1 MAGNRLAAFLYICE
15 SIIPPPDGLGWSI
28 SSEPVISPIGVATS
42 PIKLSPSLVLIVK
55 GVRFAGKTVEGR
67 INSGTKRVY
76 SYLVSQTAVFDKYDP
91 KTGEVIA
98 HYKNYSPDEVFAL
111 VDAAKAVS
119 NRWQMLGFV
128 TRKKVLLKWA
138 AYLTKHQEEI
148 AQLVASEC
156 GKPIGDA
163 SLEVS
168 IAIDHLAWAAKHAE
182 QIMQK
187 QDRPA
192 GLLMFNMKAQ
202 VQRSPLGVVGVIG
215 PWNYPVF
222 TPMGSIA
229 YALAAGNTVV
239 FKPSEYTPG
248 VGVWLQESFNSIAPF
263 ADIFTTITGLA
274 DTGNALCTSAIDK
287 LSFTGSTRT
296 AKLVAAACATNMTP
310 VVLECGGKDPVI
322 VAADANIDRAVDATI
337 WSAMANAGQSCIGA
351 ERVYVDERVADSF
364 IAKAVALAET
374 LHAGAPGE
382 GNYGPAT
389 MPSQIKVISS
399 HIKAAIKDGGSFAY
413 GSMKSVQEPFVQP
426 VILVDVPEDSAAVRE
441 ETFGPIIIINRVK
454 SMKEA
459 IELSNNSRYGLGANI
474 WSKRQGKK
482 IASQLHCGMVAIN
495 STFSFAAISSVPFG
509 GVKDSGY
516 GRIHG
521 PEGLLEYTY
530 ARTVV
535 RTRIN
540 LPLKILSFK
549 RTAGTDR
556 LIVRASKFL
565 KGRLG

>member
-1 MAGNRLAAFLYICE
+1 MAKTFNSYNPSNGE
-15 SIIPPPDGLGWSI
+15 
-28 SSEPVISPIGVATS
+28 V
-42 PIKLSPSLVLIVK
+42 LSPYPIFSGKDVAKVVEQAREASEGWVK
-55 GVRFAGKTVEGR
+55 
-67 INSGTKRVY
+67 
-76 SYLVSQTAVFDKYDP
+76 
-91 KTGEVIA
+91 
-98 HYKNYSPDEVFAL
+98 
-111 VDAAKAVS
+111 
-119 NRWQMLGFV
+119 LGFNG
-128 TRKKVLLKWA
+128 RKKTLLAWSS
-138 AYLTKHQEEI
+138 YIINNIEDISHLISLET
-148 AQLVASEC
+148 
-156 GKPIGDA
+156 GKPLSD
-163 SLEVS
+163 SHLEVS
-168 IAIDHLAWAAKHAE
+168 NAVNHIGWAARHAE
-182 QIMQK
+182 DIM
-187 QDRPA
+187 RTSHRAPGA
-192 GLLMFNMKAQ
+192 LMVNMSAT
-202 VQRSPLGVVGVIG
+202 VERSPVGVVGVIG
-215 PWNYPVF
+215 PWNYPIF
-222 TPMGSIA
+222 TPVGSIT

-248 VGVWLQESFNSIAPF
+248 VGMWMDESFNAISPF
-263 ADIFTTITGLA
+263 AGVFTTITGLGE
-274 DTGNALCTSAIDK
+274 TGNALCTSAINK

-296 AKLVAAACATNMTP
+296 AKLVATACATQMTP

-322 VAADANIDRAVDATI
+322 VAADANLDRAVDATI

-351 ERVYVDERVADSF
+351 ERVYVDERVADAF
-364 IAKAVALAET
+364 IEKAIALAST
-374 LHAGAPGE
+374 LTAGAPGD
-382 GNYGPAT
+382 GNYGAST
-389 MPSQIKVISS
+389 MPSQIGVITS
-399 HIKAAIKDGGSFAY
+399 HIKAAIKDGGRFAY
-413 GSMKSVQEPFVQP
+413 GSMKSIQEPFVQP
-426 VILVDVPEDSAAVRE
+426 IILVDVPENSTAVRE

-535 RTRIN
+535 RTRFN

-549 RTAGTDR
+549 RTVGTDQ
-556 LIVRASKFL
+556 LIVRASRLL

>member
-1 MAGNRLAAFLYICE
+1 M
-15 SIIPPPDGLGWSI
+15 S
-28 SSEPVISPIGVATS
+28 
-42 PIKLSPSLVLIVK
+42 
-55 GVRFAGKTVEGR
+55 KTF
-67 INSGTKRVY
+67 NSFNP
-76 SYLVSQTAVFDKYDP
+76 A
-91 KTGEVIA
+91 TGEVIGR
-98 HYKNYSPDEVFAL
+98 YPIMTTKEV
-111 VDAAKAVS
+111 AAVVEQAREAADGWVK
-119 NRWQMLGFV
+119 LGFSG
-128 TRKKVLLKWA
+128 RKKTLLAWSS
-138 AYLTKHQEEI
+138 YIINNVEQI
-148 AQLVASEC
+148 AQLISLET
-156 GKPIGDA
+156 GKPLSD
-163 SLEVS
+163 SRLEVS
-168 IAIDHLAWAAKHAE
+168 NTVNHIGWAARHAE
-182 QIMQK
+182 EIM
-187 QDRPA
+187 RTSHRAPGA
-192 GLLMFNMKAQ
+192 LMANMAAT
-202 VQRSPLGVVGVIG
+202 VERSPLGVVGVIG
-215 PWNYPVF
+215 PWNYPIF

-248 VGVWLQESFNSIAPF
+248 VGMWINESFNAIAPF
-263 ADIFTTITGLA
+263 SGIFTTITGLGE
-274 DTGNALCTSAIDK
+274 TGNALCTSAINK

-296 AKLVAAACATNMTP
+296 AKLVAAACATQMTP

-322 VAADANIDRAVDATI
+322 VAADAHIDRAVDATI

-351 ERVYVDERVADSF
+351 ERVYVDEKVADIF
-364 IAKAVALAET
+364 VEKAIALAST
-374 LHAGAPGE
+374 LTAAVPGE
-382 GNYGPAT
+382 GNYGAST
-389 MPSQIKVISS
+389 MPSQIGVITS
-399 HIKAAIKDGGSFAY
+399 HIKAAIKDGGKFAY
-413 GSMKSVQEPFVQP
+413 GSLKSIQDPFVQP
-426 VILVDVPEDSAAVRE
+426 VILVDVPESSAAVRE

>member
-1 MAGNRLAAFLYICE
+1 MAKTFNSFN
-15 SIIPPPDGLGWSI
+15 
-28 SSEPVISPIGVATS
+28 
-42 PIKLSPSLVLIVK
+42 PS
-55 GVRFAGKTVEGR
+55 
-67 INSGTKRVY
+67 N
-76 SYLVSQTAVFDKYDP
+76 
-91 KTGEVIA
+91 GEVVGRYPIFTS
-98 HYKNYSPDEVFAL
+98 KEVG
-111 VDAAKAVS
+111 AVVAQAREAS
-119 NRWQMLGFV
+119 EGWVRLGFNG
-128 TRKKVLLKWA
+128 RKKTLLAWSS
-138 AYLTKHQEEI
+138 YIINNIEEI
-148 AQLVASEC
+148 AGLISLET
-156 GKPIGDA
+156 GKPLSD
-163 SLEVS
+163 SRLEVS
-168 IAIDHLAWAAKHAE
+168 NAVNHIGWAARHAE
-182 QIMQK
+182 NIM
-187 QDRPA
+187 RTSHRAPGA
-192 GLLMFNMKAQ
+192 LMANMSAT
-202 VQRSPLGVVGVIG
+202 VERSPLGVVGVIG
-215 PWNYPVF
+215 PWNYPIF
-222 TPMGSIA
+222 TPIGSIA

-248 VGVWLQESFNSIAPF
+248 VGMWMAESFTAIAPS
-263 ADIFTTITGLA
+263 AGIFTTITGLA
-274 DTGNALCTSAIDK
+274 ETGNALCTSAINK

-296 AKLVAAACATNMTP
+296 AKLVAAACATQMTP

-322 VAADANIDRAVDATI
+322 VASDANLDRAVDATI

-351 ERVYVDERVADSF
+351 ERVYVDKRVADIF
-364 IAKAVALAET
+364 IEKAIALAST
-374 LHAGAPGE
+374 LTAGAPGE
-382 GNYGPAT
+382 GNYGAST
-389 MPSQIKVISS
+389 MPSQIGVITS
-399 HIKAAIKDGGSFAY
+399 HVKAAIKDGGKFAY
-413 GSMKSVQEPFVQP
+413 GSMKSIQEPFVQP
-426 VILVDVPEDSAAVRE
+426 VILVDVPESSAAVRE

-459 IELSNNSRYGLGANI
+459 ITLSNDSQYGLGANI

-535 RTRIN
+535 RTRFN

>member
-1 MAGNRLAAFLYICE
+1 MAKTFNSFN
-15 SIIPPPDGLGWSI
+15 
-28 SSEPVISPIGVATS
+28 
-42 PIKLSPSLVLIVK
+42 PS
-55 GVRFAGKTVEGR
+55 
-67 INSGTKRVY
+67 N
-76 SYLVSQTAVFDKYDP
+76 
-91 KTGEVIA
+91 GEVVGRYPIFTS
-98 HYKNYSPDEVFAL
+98 KEVGVVVAQAREASEGW
-111 VDAAKAVS
+111 V
-119 NRWQMLGFV
+119 QLGFNG
-128 TRKKVLLKWA
+128 RKKTLLAWSS
-138 AYLTKHQEEI
+138 YIINNIEEI
-148 AQLVASEC
+148 AALISLET
-156 GKPIGDA
+156 GKPLSD
-163 SLEVS
+163 SRLEVS
-168 IAIDHLAWAAKHAE
+168 NAVNHIGWAARHAE
-182 QIMQK
+182 NIM
-187 QDRPA
+187 RTSHRAPGA
-192 GLLMFNMKAQ
+192 LMANMSAT
-202 VQRSPLGVVGVIG
+202 VERSPLGVVGVIG
-215 PWNYPVF
+215 PWNYPIF
-222 TPMGSIA
+222 TPIGSIA

-248 VGVWLQESFNSIAPF
+248 VGMWMADSFTAIAPSVG
-263 ADIFTTITGLA
+263 IFTTITGLA
-274 DTGNALCTSAIDK
+274 ETGNALCTSAINK

-296 AKLVAAACATNMTP
+296 AKLVAAACATQMTP

-322 VAADANIDRAVDATI
+322 VASDANLDRAVDATI

-351 ERVYVDERVADSF
+351 ERVYVDEKVADTF
-364 IAKAVALAET
+364 IEKAIALAST
-374 LHAGAPGE
+374 LNAGAPGE
-382 GNYGPAT
+382 GNYGAST
-389 MPSQIKVISS
+389 MPSQIGVITS
-399 HIKAAIKDGGSFAY
+399 HVKAAIKDGGKFAY
-413 GSMKSVQEPFVQP
+413 GSMKSIQEPFVQP
-426 VILVDVPEDSAAVRE
+426 VILVDVPESSAAVRE

-459 IELSNNSRYGLGANI
+459 ITLSNDSRYGLGANI

-482 IASQLHCGMVAIN
+482 IASQLNCGMVAIN

-535 RTRIN
+535 RTRFN

>member
-1 MAGNRLAAFLYICE
+1 MAPKLNSKKAF
-15 SIIPPPDGLGWSI
+15 
-28 SSEPVISPIGVATS
+28 
-42 PIKLSPSLVLIVK
+42 
-55 GVRFAGKTVEGR
+55 
-67 INSGTKRVY
+67 NSHNP
-76 SYLVSQTAVFDKYDP
+76 A
-91 KTGEVIA
+91 TGEVVGTYPIYSAKEVAQVVARAREASIA
-98 HYKNYSPDEVFAL
+98 WEK
-111 VDAAKAVS
+111 
-119 NRWQMLGFV
+119 LGFAG
-128 TRKKVLLKWA
+128 RKKVLLSWSNFIINNIDQIASLVSLETGKPLGDAKLETSIAVSHIGWA
-138 AYLTKHQEEI
+138 ARHAEEI
-148 AQLVASEC
+148 MRTSYRAPGA
-156 GKPIGDA
+156 
-163 SLEVS
+163 
-168 IAIDHLAWAAKHAE
+168 
-182 QIMQK
+182 
-187 QDRPA
+187 
-192 GLLMFNMKAQ
+192 LMANMSAT
-202 VQRSPLGVVGVIG
+202 VERSPLGVVGVIG
-215 PWNYPVF
+215 PWNYPIF
-222 TPMGSIA
+222 TPVGSIV

-248 VGVWLQESFNSIAPF
+248 VGVWLQESFNAITPF

-351 ERVYVDERVADSF
+351 ERVYVDERVADAF
-364 IAKAVALAET
+364 IAKSVALAET
-374 LHAGAPGE
+374 IHSGAPGD

-389 MPSQIKVISS
+389 MPSQINVIES

-413 GSMKSVQEPFVQP
+413 GSLKSVQEPFVQP

-441 ETFGPIIIINRVK
+441 ETFGPIIIINRVS
-454 SMKEA
+454 SMQEA
-459 IELSNNSRYGLGANI
+459 IELSNASSYGLGANV

-482 IASQLHCGMVAIN
+482 IASQLKCGMVAIN

-535 RTRIN
+535 RTRVN

-556 LIVRASKFL
+556 LIVKASRLL